1 MSIIKAHLIRSCF
14 VFQIHEHK
22 YNFNLR
28 LLKIRDLKIN
38 VIEEI
43 RDLVSQLEQTQAQLA
58 KEKHKPIPPVPEM
71 HPEEMPEK

>member
-1 MSIIKAHLIRSCF
+1 M
-14 VFQIHEHK
+14 FQIHEHK

-58 KEKHKPIPPVPEM
+58 KEKLKPIPPVPEM